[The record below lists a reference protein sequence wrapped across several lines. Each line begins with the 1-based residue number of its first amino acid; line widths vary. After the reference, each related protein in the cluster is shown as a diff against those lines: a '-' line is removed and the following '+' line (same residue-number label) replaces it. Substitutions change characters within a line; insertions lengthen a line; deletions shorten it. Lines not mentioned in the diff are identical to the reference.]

1 MRVTVSL
8 PGVLRP
14 HAGGQAHVAVDV
26 PEPATV
32 AVLFD
37 QLVTDLPTL
46 ERRMRDETGT
56 LRRHV
61 NVFVDAVDVRD
72 ADGLSTSLMAGA
84 DILVVPAVS
93 GG

>member
-1 MRVTVSL
+1 MHVTVSV
-8 PGVLRP
+8 PGVLRQ
-14 HAGGQAHVAVDV
+14 HAGGRAHVGVEV
-26 PEPATV
+26 PEASTL

-37 QLVTDLPTL
+37 QMATELPAL

-72 ADGLSTSLMAGA
+72 SDGLATPLAAGT
-84 DILVVPAVS
+84 DVLVVPAVS